1 MAPNTRKRKNRLE
14 DGLATYIKDL
24 NLNENDE
31 IEVIILS
38 LKNIGLLDKL
48 RFLKKTTKNG
58 RKLTLLVTMQAIWD
72 YWHKKVHRLRSLDDQ
87 QI

>member
-38 LKNIGLLDKL
+38 LKNI
-48 RFLKKTTKNG
+48 
-58 RKLTLLVTMQAIWD
+58 
-72 YWHKKVHRLRSLDDQ
+72 
-87 QI
+87 